1 MIKKVLQYIFLGL
14 AVYAGIVFLVINFYK
29 DDPRAM
35 VWKDREAFNKRFI
48 SKLKPNAKMELDTVL
63 DNLGS
68 PDLTYVK
75 SDKEDIY
82 QIVFYRTQLMK
93 PDGITTQDECT
104 GMLFKNGQLI
114 LWGAGAIVAYEKA
127 LNNVTD

>member
-14 AVYAGIVFLVINFYK
+14 AVYAGIVYLVINFYK

-35 VWKDREAFNKRFI
+35 LWKDREAFNKRFI
-48 SKLKPNAKMELDTVL
+48 SKLKPDTRMDLDSVL

-75 SDKEDIY
+75 SNDDTVF
-82 QIVFYRTQLMK
+82 QIVYYRTQLMK

-104 GMLFKNGQLI
+104 GLLFKNGQLI
-114 LWGAGAIVAYEKA
+114 LWGAGAVVAYEKA
-127 LNNVTD
+127 LNNDE

>member
-35 VWKDREAFNKRFI
+35 AWKDREAFNKRFI
-48 SKLKPNAKMELDTVL
+48 SKLKPNAEMELDTVL

-75 SDKEDIY
+75 SDKEDVY

-127 LNNVTD
+127 LNNVTN

>member
-48 SKLKPNAKMELDTVL
+48 SKLKPNAEMELNTVL

-75 SDKEDIY
+75 SDDKDVY

-104 GMLFKNGQLI
+104 GMLFKNGQLM

-127 LNNVTD
+127 LNNVTN

>member
-14 AVYAGIVFLVINFYK
+14 AVYAGIVYLVINFYK

-35 VWKDREAFNKRFI
+35 LWKDREAFNKRFI
-48 SKLKPNAKMELDTVL
+48 SKLKPDTQMNLETVL

-75 SDKEDIY
+75 SDEDTVF
-82 QIVFYRTQLMK
+82 QIVYYRTQLMK

-104 GMLFKNGQLI
+104 GLLFKNGQLI

-127 LNNVTD
+127 LKNDK

>member
-14 AVYAGIVFLVINFYK
+14 AVYAGIVYLVINFYK

-35 VWKDREAFNKRFI
+35 LWKDREAFNKRFI
-48 SKLKPNAKMELDTVL
+48 SKLKPDTRMDLDSVL

-75 SDKEDIY
+75 SNDDTVF

-104 GMLFKNGQLI
+104 GLLFKNGQLI
-114 LWGAGAIVAYEKA
+114 LWGAGAVVAYEKA
-127 LNNVTD
+127 LNNDE

>member
-14 AVYAGIVFLVINFYK
+14 AVYAGIVYLVINFYK

-35 VWKDREAFNKRFI
+35 LWKDREAFNKRFI
-48 SKLKPNAKMELDTVL
+48 SKLRPDTKMNLEAVL

-75 SDKEDIY
+75 SDDDTVF
-82 QIVFYRTQLMK
+82 QIVYYRTQLMK

-104 GMLFKNGQLI
+104 GLLFKNGQLI

-127 LNNVTD
+127 LTNDE

>member
-48 SKLKPNAKMELDTVL
+48 SKLKPNAEMELHTVL

-75 SDKEDIY
+75 SDDKDVY

-104 GMLFKNGQLI
+104 GMLFKNGQLM

-127 LNNVTD
+127 LNNVTN

>member
-14 AVYAGIVFLVINFYK
+14 AVYAGIVYLVINFYK

-35 VWKDREAFNKRFI
+35 LWKDREAFNKRFI
-48 SKLKPNAKMELDTVL
+48 SKLKPDTQMDLETVL

-75 SDKEDIY
+75 SDEDTVF
-82 QIVFYRTQLMK
+82 QIVYYRTQLMK

-104 GMLFKNGQLI
+104 GLLFKNGQLI

-127 LNNVTD
+127 LKNDE

>member
-48 SKLKPNAKMELDTVL
+48 SKLKPNAEMELDTVL

-75 SDKEDIY
+75 SDDQDVY

-104 GMLFKNGQLI
+104 GMLFKNGQLV

-127 LNNVTD
+127 LNNVTN